1 MKLGPVRITDREPIA
16 PGLLEVTKNDVY
28 VGTATHPVRLGE
40 VKAFG
45 KKQMPAADWA
55 RGVKIEPGTVLGV

>member
-1 MKLGPVRITDREPIA
+1 
-16 PGLLEVTKNDVY
+16 
-28 VGTATHPVRLGE
+28 VGTATQPVRLGE

-55 RGVKIEPGTVLGV
+55 RGVQFPEHARLGD